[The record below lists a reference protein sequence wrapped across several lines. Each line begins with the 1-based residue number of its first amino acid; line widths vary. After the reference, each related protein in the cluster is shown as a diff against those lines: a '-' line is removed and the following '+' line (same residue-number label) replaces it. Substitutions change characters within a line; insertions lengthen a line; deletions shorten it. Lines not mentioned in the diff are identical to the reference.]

1 MNNISTSGGL
11 SFLNYYIFLIDLA
24 TGVPLKKTLEEQ
36 RDCSWAKNLTLRG
49 FHPLKNQFD
58 FTWMV
63 LINTPWVTIKMLK
76 YSASIFESQTRFQVF
91 LLASL
96 YILTVQK
103 RKFFQLFGCPQ
114 NNFGLLIS
122 RQTIS
127 PDVNDCTISNSTQRS
142 LVNNPKAHW

>member
-36 RDCSWAKNLTLRG
+36 RDCPWAKNLTLRG

-96 YILTVQK
+96 YILTV
-103 RKFFQLFGCPQ
+103 
-114 NNFGLLIS
+114 
-122 RQTIS
+122 
-127 PDVNDCTISNSTQRS
+127 
-142 LVNNPKAHW
+142 